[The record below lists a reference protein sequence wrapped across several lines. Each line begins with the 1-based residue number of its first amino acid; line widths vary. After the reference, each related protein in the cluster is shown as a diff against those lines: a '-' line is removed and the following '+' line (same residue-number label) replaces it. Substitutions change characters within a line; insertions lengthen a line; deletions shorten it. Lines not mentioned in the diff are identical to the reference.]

1 MSRREAG
8 RAGAGGAA
16 AGTAA
21 GAGPRGEGVARGE
34 GGLARQAGA
43 ERLRPV
49 DLARAAGVS
58 TQQIRNYADA
68 GVLPPAPRS
77 PAGYRR
83 FDDRHRQALLTYR
96 ALVRGHGPGTARAI
110 MRAVHEGDV
119 PQAFALIDAG
129 HAALH
134 EQRLSLRATGQAL
147 EAVAEGGPGAPALP
161 RSRLRVGE
169 VAAHLGVR
177 TSALR
182 VWESAGLLTPAREP
196 GTGYRVYLPA
206 DVRDARV
213 VHLLRQ
219 SHYLFAQ
226 IRPVLDDLRRSGGV
240 EALRTA
246 LAQRETVLNGR
257 TRAMLEGA
265 GRLHAY
271 LDTAS
276 RGPYGYPDTA
286 SDGPRDPFASSS
298 LGPYSADSAPD
309 DSAQ

>member
-16 AGTAA
+16 PGAAA
-21 GAGPRGEGVARGE
+21 GAGPRDEGVRALEKAASRGRREPSGFARSTSRG
-34 GGLARQAGA
+34 R
-43 ERLRPV
+43 
-49 DLARAAGVS
+49 RAS

-96 ALVRGHGPGTARAI
+96 ALVRGHGPGTARAV

-119 PQAFALIDAG
+119 PRAFALIDAG

-161 RSRLRVGE
+161 RSRLHVGE

-196 GTGYRVYLPA
+196 GTSYRVYLPA

-226 IRPVLDDLRRSGGV
+226 IRPVLDDLRRQRRRRGAPDGPGPAGDRAERTDAGDAGGRGPSARLPRHRV
-240 EALRTA
+240 ARPVRLPRHRVGRPARPPRVLVAGSVQRGLRT
-246 LAQRETVLNGR
+246 
-257 TRAMLEGA
+257 
-265 GRLHAY
+265 
-271 LDTAS
+271 
-276 RGPYGYPDTA
+276 
-286 SDGPRDPFASSS
+286 
-298 LGPYSADSAPD
+298 
-309 DSAQ
+309 